1 MENEMLNLSE
11 IQVFAVA
18 AETGNFS
25 EAARRL
31 HLSQPAVSQQIRSL
45 ENYLGVEL
53 FLRSGR
59 GVALTDAGEVL
70 LLLARELLDLS
81 RRIEETMQSL
91 EGQVA
96 GHLVIGCTT
105 TAGKYMLPLLAA
117 AFSKRYPNVQVTIEM
132 CNCASI
138 VDPLLAQ
145 EVHLGISSTKIVHR
159 DMECQPFF
167 NDRVILVVPADH
179 PFASRSSVSPIELL
193 DQPFILREEGS
204 STCQIVQDGLAG
216 QGLGL
221 DQLQVVMV
229 VGNAEAI
236 EIAVEHELGMAFISR
251 LAARHGLELGRL
263 VEVPVEGLRL
273 ERPLYVVRNS
283 RCAKTPAQIRFWDF
297 VKEQREKL
305 AQMLD
310 V

>member
-1 MENEMLNLSE
+1 MLNLSE
-11 IQVFAVA
+11 MQVFTVA
-18 AETGNFS
+18 AETENFS

-31 HLSQPAVSQQIRSL
+31 HLSQPAVSQHIRSL
-45 ENYLGVEL
+45 ENCLEVEL

-70 LLLARELLDLS
+70 LPLARELLDLS
-81 RRIEETMQSL
+81 RRIEETMRSL
-91 EGQVA
+91 EEQVV

-105 TAGKYMLPLLAA
+105 TAGKYMLPLVAA
-117 AFSKRYPNVQVTIEM
+117 AFSQHHPNVQVTIEM

-138 VDPLLAQ
+138 VNPLLAR

-167 NDRVILVVPADH
+167 TDHVVLVAPVDH
-179 PFASRSSVSPIELL
+179 PFADRSSVSPVELL
-193 DQPFILREEGS
+193 GQPFILREEGS
-204 STCQIVQDGLAG
+204 STCRIVQGGLAG
-216 QGLGL
+216 QALSL

-236 EIAVEHELGMAFISR
+236 EMAVEHGLGIAFISR

-263 VEVPVEGLRL
+263 VEVPVEGLLL

-283 RCAKTPAQIRFWDF
+283 RCAKTPAQTRFWGF
-297 VKEQREKL
+297 VREQREKL

-310 V
+310 A